1 MEKNRP
7 RSPTIN
13 SHRRSA
19 TGHAH
24 PPSRTCPPPPGRHVT
39 LNLHAQST
47 MFHAWANMGP
57 GGGGGRPETGLSTD
71 APRPRPSCGR
81 PGGGSGSRGC
91 PGWGTDPGATDVH
104 ARGRAGWEPGGTC
117 GMVVHGRGIVG
128 SIRRVCFST
137 SSSLNRT
144 SSIWRVTN
152 LVDLGHASSSRRDRP
167 RPQSMPALSPAR

>member
-24 PPSRTCPPPPGRHVT
+24 PPSRACPPPPGRHVT

-57 GGGGGRPETGLSTD
+57 GGGGASGDGAVYGRSPPPGFMRAVGWRFGVTGVPGVGHGSGGN
-71 APRPRPSCGR
+71 GR
-81 PGGGSGSRGC
+81 ACPWPGGR
-91 PGWGTDPGATDVH
+91 
-104 ARGRAGWEPGGTC
+104 EPGGTC
-117 GMVVHGRGIVG
+117 GMVVDGRGIVG

-144 SSIWRVTN
+144 SSIWRLTN